1 MSAPICCTRRRT
13 MPAGSGM
20 RSFLIHWLVTAVALA
35 VCTRIVPGITVST
48 NEILLISALVLGLV
62 NAVVRPIMVVLTL
75 PITVLTLGLFLLVVN
90 GIALAIAAWLVPGFR
105 VATLGSAVLG
115 ALVISL
121 VSYLL
126 GRLLEPRR

>member
-1 MSAPICCTRRRT
+1 MRT
-13 MPAGSGM
+13 VTESRGM

-62 NAVVRPIMVVLTL
+62 NAIVRPVMVVLTL
-75 PITVLTLGLFLLVVN
+75 PITVLTLGLFLLIVN

-105 VATLGSAVLG
+105 VASLGSAVLG

>member
-1 MSAPICCTRRRT
+1 
-13 MPAGSGM
+13 M

-48 NEILLISALVLGLV
+48 NEVLLISALVLGLV

-75 PITVLTLGLFLLVVN
+75 PITLLTLGLFLLVVN

-105 VATLGSAVLG
+105 VASLGSAVLG
-115 ALVISL
+115 ALVVSL

-126 GRLLEPRR
+126 GRLLEPRPSKIL